1 LGSDNETPTKANIPA
16 WALNP
21 DYTVHATTSKP
32 DDSQY
37 RAIFDIFNKSDAT
50 ARKDSASS
58 HKSITD
64 VAQST
69 PQQQQHQPP
78 SSPRAQSEPP
88 KAKKNSSTTRL

>member
-1 LGSDNETPTKANIPA
+1 MGSDNETPTKANIPA

-32 DDSQY
+32 DDSHY
-37 RAIFDIFNKSDAT
+37 RAIFDIFNKSDAAA

-69 PQQQQHQPP
+69 PQQQQPP